1 MSESEKSLI
10 FSHIE
15 GGVRMDVFRDSAGFK
30 LFLGCE
36 KLPEVSVSTF
46 PVSHIVEI
54 LKRHGIWEGCLDQKA
69 LGDISDLLK
78 SHAQLPPR
86 RVGQGIAP
94 TPGEDGRILWL
105 ARFYENPD
113 SCTRPASR
121 NRFFE
126 NIEKGREVAKLLPPR
141 SGTSGKDV
149 FGVEIP
155 ARSALP
161 ASLSID
167 TSLLKEPDE
176 EAAGVEKVIA
186 NVSGYLEFIE
196 PDKLKVRQTLVLNAS
211 VDERIGDI
219 LLHGNVHIVGSVMQ
233 GRSIECHGDLTI
245 DESLQEGRVVCGGRL
260 KVGHAC
266 VGTAR
271 VDFFQN
277 LDGFGARLGRS
288 SVAEL
293 YQVAAAGDS
302 SVSVLQGL
310 AARFSG
316 NLIVGR
322 EIRECIVSVD
332 GSLLMTSG
340 CILGSMVH
348 LGRGLEVHSLGADS
362 RPTTVVSI
370 GSNAADLTRLATI
383 DQQLAQLEEARKLI
397 HIHLGPLAHDTRALD
412 KLSTAHGNKVRAL
425 LDKLSTVESSIG
437 ALSQERAHSLS
448 NDFEEQVY
456 QVNVLDSL
464 HPEVFLQCRGTSFAV
479 EKVEKGPFT
488 LIFDGEGFHKQKYRK
503 LQIE

>member
-1 MSESEKSLI
+1 MSEAERSLI

-15 GGVRMDVFRDSAGFK
+15 GGVRMDVFRDSAGLK

-46 PVSHIVEI
+46 PVSQIVEI

-69 LGDISDLLK
+69 LEDISELLK
-78 SHAQLPPR
+78 SHGQLPPR
-86 RVGQGIAP
+86 RVGQGVSA
-94 TPGEDGRILWL
+94 TPGKDGSILWL
-105 ARFYENPD
+105 ARFLENPD
-113 SCTRPASR
+113 NCTRPATR

-126 NIEKGREVAKLLPPR
+126 NIEKGREVAKILPPR
-141 SGTSGKDV
+141 SGTPGRDV
-149 FGVEIP
+149 FGVEIA
-155 ARSALP
+155 ARPALP

-167 TSLLKEPDE
+167 NSLSKQPDE
-176 EAAGVEKVIA
+176 NEDGVERVVA
-186 NVSGYLEFIE
+186 NISGYLEFAE
-196 PDKLKVRQTLVLNAS
+196 PDKLRVRQTLVLSSS
-211 VDERIGDI
+211 VDKKIGDI
-219 LLHGNVHIVGSVMQ
+219 LLHGNVHILGSVMQ
-233 GRSIECHGDLTI
+233 GRSVECHGDLTI

-277 LDGFGARLGRS
+277 LDGLGARLARS
-288 SVAEL
+288 SGAGM
-293 YQVAAAGDS
+293 YQVAAGDQS

-316 NLIVGR
+316 NLTVSR

-348 LGRGLEVHSLGADS
+348 LGQGLEVHTLGADS

-370 GSNAADLTRLATI
+370 GSNVAALTRLATI
-383 DQQLAQLEEARKLI
+383 DQQLQQLEEARKLI
-397 HIHLGPLAHDTRALD
+397 HIHLGPLTHDKRALE
-412 KLSTAHGNKVRAL
+412 KLSLAHKNKVRAL
-425 LDKLSTVESSIG
+425 LDKLSTVESSIA
-437 ALSQERAHSLS
+437 ALSQERANSL
-448 NDFEEQVY
+448 EEESKGQVF
-456 QVNVLDSL
+456 QINILDAIHPNV
-464 HPEVFLQCRGTSFAV
+464 VIQCRGASFAV
-479 EKVEKGPFT
+479 EKVEKGPFS
-488 LIFDGEGFHKQKYRK
+488 LIFDGNGFQKEKYRK
-503 LQIE
+503 LQN